1 MRKGIT
7 AWGLRGLE
15 SYLGFGTGGIGRVKW
30 GFMGRLTAMV
40 GEGHLSHGPDVGFLT
55 AQWAMSSAM
64 STESLGKAVLHK
76 G

>member
-55 AQWAMSSAM
+55 AQ
-64 STESLGKAVLHK
+64 
-76 G
+76 